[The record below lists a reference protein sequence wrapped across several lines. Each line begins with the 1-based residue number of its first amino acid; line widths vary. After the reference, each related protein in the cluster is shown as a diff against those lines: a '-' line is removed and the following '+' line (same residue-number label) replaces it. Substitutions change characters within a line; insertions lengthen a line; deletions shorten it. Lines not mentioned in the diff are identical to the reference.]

1 MEPILV
7 NDNTAE
13 SYVVAALV
21 GGRSVDYILSQVDE
35 DDFSSDKTRGIYRVI
50 AGMAQA
56 GETVDMI
63 TTQPKLTA
71 SHLISLQD
79 HMDYVKMLSGFKLT
93 EVPSY
98 VERLK
103 IATQRK
109 AILRM
114 LVKASG
120 ELREHESPDKILQ
133 GLMDALVLHSPSSAE
148 RTLILPETMAQG
160 CLEAVSNRMDME
172 KRKAS
177 VINLSFGSIN
187 RAIGGFEKGDLI
199 ILSAESGAGKSA
211 FSMNIARDVGVAMK
225 RPILYMNSEM
235 TTEQQELRWA
245 SCLSGVSHSAIRA
258 GAICTAEDNDE
269 YKKIGDS
276 LNGMLHSKLY
286 TLNMPD
292 MQISNV
298 LSEIRLLHKR
308 YDLEM
313 VIVDYIGRMDT
324 MNIKD
329 TVKEWQLMLNS
340 ARMLKTLATEL
351 KIVVV
356 MVAQLTKDG
365 CSLAQ
370 GSYMKH
376 EADLWLNIC
385 RWKDEKELAE
395 NYPWNCFIEVRK
407 ARNVETGKALRMYFN
422 GDTLTF
428 TDDEARA
435 EEYAKANAPVE
446 VPV

>member
-1 MEPILV
+1 
-7 NDNTAE
+7 
-13 SYVVAALV
+13 
-21 GGRSVDYILSQVDE
+21 
-35 DDFSSDKTRGIYRVI
+35 
-50 AGMAQA
+50 
-56 GETVDMI
+56 
-63 TTQPKLTA
+63 
-71 SHLISLQD
+71 
-79 HMDYVKMLSGFKLT
+79 MDT
-93 EVPSY
+93 
-98 VERLK
+98 
-103 IATQRK
+103 
-109 AILRM
+109 
-114 LVKASG
+114 
-120 ELREHESPDKILQ
+120 
-133 GLMDALVLHSPSSAE
+133 
-148 RTLILPETMAQG
+148 
-160 CLEAVSNRMDME
+160 E

-211 FSMNIARDVGVAMK
+211 FSMNIARDVGVVMK

-245 SCLSGVSHSAIRA
+245 SCLSGVSHSAIRSGQVA
-258 GAICTAEDNDE
+258 DE
-269 YKKIGDS
+269 EYTTIASS
-276 LNGMLHSKLY
+276 LTGMLHSKLY

-308 YDLEM
+308 YGLEM

-324 MNIKD
+324 MNVKD

-351 KIVVV
+351 NIVVV

-365 CSLAQ
+365 GHLAQ

-385 RWKDEKELAE
+385 RWKDEKDLAE
-395 NYPWNCFIEVRK
+395 NYPWNCFIEVKK
-407 ARNVETGKALRMYFN
+407 ARNVETGTWLRMYFN

-428 TDDEARA
+428 TDDEAEA
-435 EEYAKANAPVE
+435 VKYAKDNAPVE
-446 VPV
+446 VPL

>member
-13 SYVVAALV
+13 NNVVAALV
-21 GGRSVDYILSQVDE
+21 GGRSVDYILSQVNE
-35 DDFSSDKTRGIYRVI
+35 DDFSNDKNRSIYRVI

-56 GETVDMI
+56 GEKVDMI
-63 TTQPKLTA
+63 TTRPKLTA

-79 HMDYVKMLSGFKLT
+79 YMDYVKILSGFKPI
-93 EVPSY
+93 EIPSY

-109 AILRM
+109 EILRM

-120 ELREHESPDKILQ
+120 ELREQESPNKILQ
-133 GLMDALVLHSPSSAE
+133 GLMDALVLHSPSSAK
-148 RTLILPETMAQG
+148 RTLILPETMAEG
-160 CLEAVSNRMDME
+160 CLEAVNNRMDVE

-258 GAICTAEDNDE
+258 GQVDAEYN
-269 YKKIGDS
+269 KIASS
-276 LNGMLHSKLY
+276 LTGMLYSKLY

-298 LSEIRLLHKR
+298 LSEICLLHKR
-308 YDLEM
+308 YGLEM

-324 MNIKD
+324 MNVKD

-351 KIVVV
+351 NIVVV

-365 CSLAQ
+365 GHLAQ

-385 RWKDEKELAE
+385 RWNDDRDLAE

-407 ARNVETGKALRMYFN
+407 GRNVETGKALRMYFN

-428 TDDEARA
+428 TDDEAKA
-435 EEYAKANAPVE
+435 VKYAKANEPVE